1 MFFNRKKELN
11 SLNDLYLK
19 RGFQFLVMYGRRRIG
34 KTSLLKEFSK
44 NKNSIFFVAE
54 EYNDKLALEKF
65 SNQIL
70 EHFKM
75 NDYLDSFTSWEK
87 AFRFIGEKALKNKLV
102 LIIDEFPYIANSN
115 KSLISLLQ
123 NLIDNLLQKTNLFLI
138 ICGSSMSFMEKEI
151 LSYKSPLFGRRTSQ
165 MEVKPFDIFESSLF
179 SKSYSNK
186 DKIINYGILGGTP
199 QYLNK
204 FDYSISVKENIVN
217 NFMNRNSYLFDEP
230 KHLLK
235 QELREPSLYNSIIES
250 IANGYTKL
258 NEISTKIGEKN
269 DKTAKYLKTL
279 IDIHLV
285 EKELPILD
293 KKTSR
298 KSIYKLKDNMFKFY
312 YRFIFSNYSL
322 IEQEM
327 YDYVFE
333 KKVEPFLNQYMG
345 FVFEDVSIQFLTKLN
360 FQKKL
365 PFVFE
370 KIGRWW
376 GHNPV
381 RKRQEEIDILAFSN
395 KSALFGECKWY
406 DKKVGVQTYEQLKDK
421 SNIFDFS
428 EKYFVIFSKSGFERN
443 LSEISESN
451 DNLLLFD
458 LNDFFKG

>member
-1 MFFNRKKELN
+1 MFFNRKKELT
-11 SLNDLYLK
+11 SLNDLFLK
-19 RGFQFLVMYGRRRIG
+19 QGFQFLVMYGRRRIG

-75 NDYLDSFTSWEK
+75 NDYIDSFTNWEK
-87 AFRFIGEKALKNKLV
+87 AFKFIGERALKNRLV

-115 KSLISLLQ
+115 KSIISLLQ
-123 NLIDNLLQKTNLFLI
+123 NLIDNFLQKTNLFLI

-165 MEVKPFDIFESSLF
+165 MEVKSFDVFESGLF
-179 SKSYSNK
+179 SENYSTK

-199 QYLNK
+199 QYLSK
-204 FDYSISVKENIVN
+204 FDYSLSVNENIIN

-230 KHLLK
+230 KNLLK
-235 QELREPSLYNSIIES
+235 QELREPSLYNSIIEA

-279 IDIHLV
+279 IDIHLI

-298 KSIYKLKDNMFKFY
+298 KSIYKIKDNMFKFY
-312 YRFIFSNYSL
+312 YRFIFPNYSL

-333 KKVEPFLNQYMG
+333 KKIEPFLNQYMG
-345 FVFEDVSIQFLTKLN
+345 FIFEDVSIQFLTKLN

-376 GHNPV
+376 GNNTL

-406 DKKVGVQTYEQLKDK
+406 DKKVGVQIYEQLKDK
-421 SNIFDFS
+421 SKIFDFS

-443 LSEISESN
+443 LLEISESN
-451 DNLLLFD
+451 DDLLLFD
-458 LNDFFKG
+458 LDDFSKE